1 MKHQTN
7 YQKPKRITAGILAL
21 LLLLLASCTAEPVD
35 TASTQSTA
43 SADGKADSV
52 EESIAE
58 SNILITEK
66 VNAESREDS
75 TDTSTDEGSTEEV
88 VETPPVPYEREE
100 RDDVL
105 TYKEGEA
112 EGFGWVLHW
121 LRTPDFYG
129 HFCLEDI
136 LENMIEKYNGEDQMF
151 EVQFYNPGF
160 SAQDDLTDLVDAG
173 LLALTEDGRYCY
185 LTDAGMQ
192 DRLDYAKSQGIEI
205 FYGEVTRYSW
215 VDGKQ
220 TEVKAIA
227 YFANLTAAQM
237 EELFTYGGYNFVFA
251 RYDEDTQFYLY

>member
-1 MKHQTN
+1 MKRQTN
-7 YQKPKRITAGILAL
+7 RQKPKRITAGILAL
-21 LLLLLASCTAEPVD
+21 LLLLLASCTTQPVD

-43 SADGKADSV
+43 SADRT

-58 SNILITEK
+58 NNRPVTEK
-66 VNAESREDS
+66 VNAGSIGEVV
-75 TDTSTDEGSTEEV
+75 DTSTDEGSTEEV

-112 EGFGWVLHW
+112 EGFGWVTHQV
-121 LRTPDFYG
+121 PVYCFYG
-129 HFCLEDI
+129 HDCIENI
-136 LENMIEKYNGEDQMF
+136 LQNMISKYSDEGQMF
-151 EVQFYNPGF
+151 EVEFYNSGF
-160 SAQDDLTDLVDAG
+160 DDLDDLTELVDAG
-173 LLALTEDGRYCY
+173 LLKTHEGGRYYYY
-185 LTDAGMQ
+185 LTDAGRK
-192 DRLDYAKSQGIEI
+192 DRLDYAKAQGIEI

-215 VDGKQ
+215 ADGKQ
-220 TEVKAIA
+220 TEVKVTA

>member
-1 MKHQTN
+1 MKHGFTTQITH
-7 YQKPKRITAGILAL
+7 KRITAGILAL
-21 LLLLLASCTAEPVD
+21 LLVFLASCASEPAD

-43 SADGKADSV
+43 SADRT

-58 SNILITEK
+58 NNRPVTEK
-66 VNAESREDS
+66 VNAESIGEVV
-75 TDTSTDEGSTEEV
+75 DTSIDEGSTEEV

-136 LENMIEKYNGEDQMF
+136 LENKIKKHNGEDQMF
-151 EVQFYNPGF
+151 EVQFYNPCF
-160 SAQDDLTDLVDAG
+160 YAQDDLTDLVDAG
-173 LLALTEDGRYCY
+173 LLAITEDGRYFY

-192 DRLDYAKSQGIEI
+192 DRLDYAKAQGIEI
-205 FYGEVTRYSW
+205 FYGEVTRYKW

-220 TEVKAIA
+220 TEVKSIA

-237 EELFTYGGYNFVFA
+237 EELFTYGGYYFVFA

>member
-1 MKHQTN
+1 MTQQTTHR
-7 YQKPKRITAGILAL
+7 KPKRITAGILAL
-21 LLLLLASCTAEPVD
+21 VLLLLAGCASDPVD
-35 TASTQSTA
+35 TASTQSA
-43 SADGKADSV
+43 VSAERK
-52 EESIAE
+52 EEG
-58 SNILITEK
+58 ITE
-66 VNAESREDS
+66 NNSPITEEMNTESRGEAS
-75 TDTSTDEGSTEEV
+75 DTGAGESSAEEV
-88 VETPPVPYEREE
+88 VETLPVPYEREE

-112 EGFGWVLHW
+112 EGFGYVLGW
-121 LRTPDFYG
+121 TPTPDFYG
-129 HFCLEDI
+129 QFCLENI
-136 LENMIEKYNGEDQMF
+136 LENMIEKHNGEDQKF

-237 EELFTYGGYNFVFA
+237 EELFSYGGYNFVFA